1 MFQATALEI
10 VVEFPADM
18 IRQALALVSQLLQQG
33 RVVFFN
39 NLVEQCLLGSVS
51 LVVGVTN
58 SILAMQQHADHAS
71 LRCRSC
77 LSSRR
82 DGNASP

>member
-1 MFQATALEI
+1 MLKPTALQ
-10 VVEFPADM
+10 VVIELPAHM
-18 IRQALALVSQLLQQG
+18 VRQALALLPQLLQQG

-58 SILAMQQHADHAS
+58 GILAMRPHADSAATARL
-71 LRCRSC
+71 LR
-77 LSSRR
+77 
-82 DGNASP
+82 

>member
-58 SILAMQQHADHAS
+58 GILAMRPHADSAATARL
-71 LRCRSC
+71 LR
-77 LSSRR
+77 
-82 DGNASP
+82 